1 VHSKKVSRAEAVEA
15 IEHMAGFTA
24 AVREDLVK
32 EGKLSFMVQVA
43 MKQTEDMIEVL
54 RKVSGGQGV
63 MVVADKLGGGSTP
76 LRDDNVPNSVRGMGG
91 DRHGVGVR

>member
-1 VHSKKVSRAEAVEA
+1 
-15 IEHMAGFTA
+15 MAGFTA

-54 RKVSGGQGV
+54 RKVSGGQV
-63 MVVADKLGGGSTP
+63 AMLVADKLGGGSTP
-76 LRDDNVPNSVRGMGG
+76 LSDDHSPDGVRGIWGIDMEQA
-91 DRHGVGVR
+91 VIN